1 MAGLLL
7 DTAEVKAEVGTD
19 QDHEVGLDT
28 VTEDDDIPDPDR
40 TVRTE
45 GGTDGDRAD
54 LGVDPRP
61 TAAGQG
67 ADHHHT
73 AGGQEVVA
81 LGEDGAQGHMIV
93 VAGDVVLGQGVEARE
108 DDDGQSHVIVTQ
120 EVKVENI
127 GLPDLD
133 RGRVTAIQDHVL
145 PVWLLQKDKNMEEQK
160 EVMKWSLKANLV
172 LVKK

>member
-1 MAGLLL
+1 M
-7 DTAEVKAEVGTD
+7 
-19 QDHEVGLDT
+19 
-28 VTEDDDIPDPDR
+28 TEDDDIQDPDR

-61 TAAGQG
+61 IAAGQG
-67 ADHHHT
+67 VDHHHT

-81 LGEDGAQGHMIV
+81 LGEDGVQGHVIV

-108 DDDGQSHVIVTQ
+108 DDDGQSRVIISQ
-120 EVKVENI
+120 EVKVENV
-127 GLPDLD
+127 GAPDLD
-133 RGRVTAIQDHVL
+133 RGHVTIIQDHGL
-145 PVWLLQKDKNMEEQK
+145 PVWLLQKDKNMEERK
-160 EVMKWSLKANLV
+160 EVMKWLLKANLV